1 MICESHHCFKASR
14 GGDSMLQEHQTKASL
29 LEVCLVFLRL
39 GTLSF
44 GGPAAHIA
52 MMEDEFVQK
61 RQWLERGKFL
71 ELVGASN
78 LIPGP
83 TSTELAIYIGYLK
96 AGWPGLIGAGVF
108 FILPAMLIVLFL
120 AHIYVLYGELPQVSF
135 ALYGVKP
142 VIVAIIA
149 QAIWNL
155 GKTAVKDVPSGLIG
169 GMALGLS
176 FFVVNPLFLLMLS
189 GVAMIAIKRAHKI
202 KMNVFFAPFLA
213 LVDVTKNEAAQ
224 AAAGAKLSLAALFV
238 TFFKIGAV
246 LYGSGYVLLAFL
258 WKDFVQNYQVLTSQQ
273 LLDAVAIGQ
282 VTPGPVFTT
291 ATFIGYVI
299 AGIPGAIVAT
309 IAIFLPSF
317 VFVPVISIFLSKI
330 KNSAIASDFLAG
342 VIVASLALMASVT
355 WTLAMSSVIDWLT
368 ALLAMLSCIAIFK
381 YRVNTTWLIF
391 GGGAIGIVQ
400 FLF

>member
-1 MICESHHCFKASR
+1 
-14 GGDSMLQEHQTKASL
+14 MLKENQPKASL

-52 MMEDEFVQK
+52 MMENEFVQK

-202 KMNVFFAPFLA
+202 KMNVFFAPLLA
-213 LVDVTKNEAAQ
+213 LVDVTKNEAVQ

>member
-1 MICESHHCFKASR
+1 
-14 GGDSMLQEHQTKASL
+14 MLKENQPKASL

-176 FFVVNPLFLLMLS
+176 FFVVNPLFPLMLS

-202 KMNVFFAPFLA
+202 KMNVFFAPLLA

>member
-1 MICESHHCFKASR
+1 
-14 GGDSMLQEHQTKASL
+14 MLQEHQTKASL

-52 MMEDEFVQK
+52 MMENEFVQK

-202 KMNVFFAPFLA
+202 KMNVFFAPLLA
-213 LVDVTKNEAAQ
+213 LVDVTKNEAVQ

>member
-1 MICESHHCFKASR
+1 
-14 GGDSMLQEHQTKASL
+14 MLKENQPKASL

-52 MMEDEFVQK
+52 MMENEFVQK

-96 AGWPGLIGAGVF
+96 AGWPGLIGAGVI

-202 KMNVFFAPFLA
+202 KMNVFFAPLLA

>member
-1 MICESHHCFKASR
+1 
-14 GGDSMLQEHQTKASL
+14 MLQEHQTKASL

-202 KMNVFFAPFLA
+202 KMNVFFAPLLA

-342 VIVASLALMASVT
+342 VSVASLARMASVT

>member
-1 MICESHHCFKASR
+1 
-14 GGDSMLQEHQTKASL
+14 MLKENQPKASL

-202 KMNVFFAPFLA
+202 KMNVFFAPLLA

-258 WKDFVQNYQVLTSQQ
+258 WTDFVQNYQVLTSQQ

>member
-1 MICESHHCFKASR
+1 MLKES
-14 GGDSMLQEHQTKASL
+14 QTKAGL

-52 MMEDEFVQK
+52 MMENEFVQK

-71 ELVGASN
+71 ELAGASN

-108 FILPAMLIVLFL
+108 FILPAMLIVLFW

-155 GKTAVKDVPSGLIG
+155 GKTAVKNVPSGLIG
-169 GMALGLS
+169 CMALMLS
-176 FFVVNPLFLLMLS
+176 FFVVNPLFLLALS
-189 GVAMIAIKRAHKI
+189 GVGMIAIKRAQKI
-202 KMNVFFAPFLA
+202 KMNVFLAPVLA
-213 LVDVTKNEAAQ
+213 LAAVPKSEVVQ
-224 AAAGAKLSLAALFV
+224 AAVGAKLSLTALFV

-258 WKDFVQNYQVLTSQQ
+258 WTDFVQNYQVLTSQQ

-299 AGIPGAIVAT
+299 AGLPGAIIAT

-317 VFVPVISIFLSKI
+317 IFVPVISIFLRKI
-330 KNSAIASDFLAG
+330 KNSEVASDFLTG
-342 VIVASLALMASVT
+342 IIVASLALMASVT
-355 WTLAMSSVIDWLT
+355 WTLAVSSVIDWLT
-368 ALLAMLSCIAIFK
+368 AILGILSFVAIFK
-381 YRVNTTWLIF
+381 YRANTTWLIF
-391 GGGAIGIVQ
+391 AGGAMGFLQ

>member
-1 MICESHHCFKASR
+1 
-14 GGDSMLQEHQTKASL
+14 MLQEHQTKASL

-202 KMNVFFAPFLA
+202 KMNVFFAPLLA

>member
-1 MICESHHCFKASR
+1 
-14 GGDSMLQEHQTKASL
+14 MLQEHQTKASL

-52 MMEDEFVQK
+52 MMENEFVQK

-213 LVDVTKNEAAQ
+213 LVDVTKNEAVQ

-258 WKDFVQNYQVLTSQQ
+258 WTDFVQNYQVLTSQQ

>member
-1 MICESHHCFKASR
+1 
-14 GGDSMLQEHQTKASL
+14 MLKENQPKASL

-52 MMEDEFVQK
+52 MMENEFVQK

-202 KMNVFFAPFLA
+202 KMNVFFAPLLA

-258 WKDFVQNYQVLTSQQ
+258 WTDFVQNYQVLTSQQ

>member
-1 MICESHHCFKASR
+1 
-14 GGDSMLQEHQTKASL
+14 MLQEHQTKASL

-52 MMEDEFVQK
+52 MMENEFVQK

-202 KMNVFFAPFLA
+202 KMNVFFAPLLA

-317 VFVPVISIFLSKI
+317 VFVPVISVFLSKI

>member
-1 MICESHHCFKASR
+1 
-14 GGDSMLQEHQTKASL
+14 MLKENQPKASL

-202 KMNVFFAPFLA
+202 KMNVFFAPLLA
-213 LVDVTKNEAAQ
+213 LVDVTKNEAVQ

>member
-1 MICESHHCFKASR
+1 
-14 GGDSMLQEHQTKASL
+14 MLQEHQTKASL

-202 KMNVFFAPFLA
+202 KMNVFFAPLLA

-258 WKDFVQNYQVLTSQQ
+258 WTDFVQNYQVLTSQQ